1 LNEGQDP
8 REFARA
14 QTLFSQALRIDPDNV
29 CGRRSSIRPL
39 RVSNFN
45 TENGAQRLAAAERN
59 AARAFFARPRSPQA
73 HFVFGSVMGVAKRNE
88 RATAEPWQALDPNLA
103 CAHAFMR
110 LHALHLGGAEKIEGY
125 IREAVRPSL
134 FDSFAYF
141 WFSIA
146 GFSKN
151 ALGRYEEAIVWLRQ
165 GMSRNST
172 FDMAHFHLGSALVH
186 LCADGPSARARLSRS
201 RARPAVQSRE
211 LPRRGAQRPPVL
223 FRLARAGYRR
233 GMREAGAPGE

>member
-29 CGRRSSIRPL
+29 YGRRSSIRPL
-39 RVSNFN
+39 GVSNFN
-45 TENGAQRLAAAERN
+45 AENGAQRLAAAERN

-88 RATAEPWQALDPNLA
+88 RATAEPWQALELDPNLA
-103 CAHAFMR
+103 CVNAFMR
-110 LHALHLGGAEKIEGY
+110 LHALRLGGAAKIEGY
-125 IREAVRPSL
+125 IREAGRPRL

-141 WFSIA
+141 WFTIA

-151 ALGRYEEAIVWLRQ
+151 ALGRYEEAC
-165 GMSRNST
+165 G
-172 FDMAHFHLGSALVH
+172 
-186 LCADGPSARARLSRS
+186 RA
-201 RARPAVQSRE
+201 
-211 LPRRGAQRPPVL
+211 
-223 FRLARAGYRR
+223 
-233 GMREAGAPGE
+233 